1 MLALSNL
8 SLLSFLLSNPTFF
21 TMRLSAVVASAIYSS
36 AFLAGAVSAQEE
48 AAESVESSTTAVAKP
63 TFTVSHFN

>member
-1 MLALSNL
+1 VLALSDL
-8 SLLSFLLSNPTFF
+8 SLLLFLLSNSTF

-48 AAESVESSTTAVAKP
+48 AVESVESSTTAVAKP

>member
-1 MLALSNL
+1 MLALSDL
-8 SLLSFLLSNPTFF
+8 SLLSFLLSNPTF
-21 TMRLSAVVASAIYSS
+21 TMRLSAVVTSAIYSS

-48 AAESVESSTTAVAKP
+48 AAESVESSTTALAKP

>member
-1 MLALSNL
+1 VLALSGL
-8 SLLSFLLSNPTFF
+8 SLLSFLLSNPIF

-48 AAESVESSTTAVAKP
+48 AAESVESSATAVAKP

>member
-1 MLALSNL
+1 VLALSDL
-8 SLLSFLLSNPTFF
+8 SLLSFLLSNPTF

-48 AAESVESSTTAVAKP
+48 AAESVESSTTALAKP

>member
-1 MLALSNL
+1 MLALSDL
-8 SLLSFLLSNPTFF
+8 SLLSFLLSNPTF

-48 AAESVESSTTAVAKP
+48 AAESVESSTTALAKP